1 MGGSSKFFNSNVLLY
16 RMTNNTLEL
25 KNFLKKFTSINNNFI
40 DEYYKFYEL
49 CDNEEFGI
57 DLDIVIE
64 YLYIKKK
71 KILWKD
77 F

>member
-1 MGGSSKFFNSNVLLY
+1 
-16 RMTNNTLEL
+16 MTNNTLEL

-40 DEYYKFYEL
+40 DEYYKFHEL

-64 YLYIKKK
+64 YLYIKRK
-71 KILWKD
+71 KD